1 MSKRIQSVLEDA
13 DFDYL
18 DRYATKEGFSI
29 STLIRWIVL
38 NWISKQKEDDKRKRE
53 QVRREANIEKD

>member
-18 DRYATKEGFSI
+18 DRYATREGFSI

-38 NWISKQKEDDKRKRE
+38 GWIGKQKEDDKRKRE
-53 QVRREANIEKD
+53 QAKRETTTEA

>member
-1 MSKRIQSVLEDA
+1 MSKRIQSVLDEP

-18 DRYATKEGFSI
+18 DRYATREGFSI

-38 NWISKQKEDDKRKRE
+38 GWIGKQKEDDKRKRE
-53 QVRREANIEKD
+53 QAKRETTTEA